1 MSPAELERHDD
12 VVSCAANAEIV
23 GRSRFLSID
32 VLTRDASLFRFGV
45 PCVPLIQNGRWCPPR
60 WSRRNV
66 KAMSETMKVE
76 VSMNELIIIFGVGGM
91 CHVLFG
97 AVPNIL
103 FPPNND

>member
-1 MSPAELERHDD
+1 MPPAEVERHDD

-32 VLTRDASLFRFGV
+32 VLTRDASLFRSGV

-76 VSMNELIIIFGVGGM
+76 VIVNELIDFWCVGGM
-91 CHVLFG
+91 CHLFL
-97 AVPNIL
+97 ARYQT
-103 FPPNND
+103 